1 MRDRKFILGL
11 MAGLAGGALLAVAGV
26 TIAAERHPVFQFG
39 PVPPQ
44 FVISPEDGARSHDH
58 ISIKAEVAERLSH
71 ICEAAAKSHG
81 GSATIVILDPF
92 GQIIHEHRM
101 DGQTYINQKAAEN
114 KARTAL
120 LTREPSHVLTN
131 RAFDDVSTLIRMD
144 QFGLTVQEGGLPIIV
159 NDQLIG
165 AIGVG
170 GGAGGAQYGEERC
183 AHDALTE
190 VFGPQPA
197 LLPPPA
203 GGRTNGGGFPTR
215 APAPGGRGG

>member
-1 MRDRKFILGL
+1 MFGNASVRIVL
-11 MAGLAGGALLAVAGV
+11 MCAAGVVAAGGIGW
-26 TIAAERHPVFQFG
+26 AAEKHPVFNFG
-39 PVPPQ
+39 PVPQ
-44 FVISPEDGARSHDH
+44 EFVISPEDGARSHDH

-71 ICEAAAKSHG
+71 ICQENAKKHG
-81 GSATIVILDPF
+81 GSATVVILDPF

-159 NDQLIG
+159 NDQMIG

-170 GGAGGAQYGEERC
+170 GGAGGRAYGEEVC
-183 AHDALTE
+183 ARDALVE

-197 LLPPPA
+197 LLPAPA
-203 GGRTNGGGFPTR
+203 GAVTGGGGIPHR
-215 APAPGGRGG
+215 APAGRGG

>member
-1 MRDRKFILGL
+1 MSGKRILRDVL
-11 MAGLAGGALLAVAGV
+11 MCAAGALAVAVGV
-26 TIAAERHPVFQFG
+26 NAAEQKHPVFNFG

-44 FVISPEDGARSHDH
+44 YVISPEDGARSHDH
-58 ISIKAEVAERLSH
+58 VSIKAALAERLSH
-71 ICEAAAKSHG
+71 ICEANAKMHG

-101 DGQTYINQKAAEN
+101 DGQTFINQKAAEN

-159 NDQLIG
+159 NDQVIG

-170 GGAGGAQYGEERC
+170 GGAGGRAYGEETC
-183 AHDALTE
+183 ARDALIE

-203 GGRTNGGGFPTR
+203 GGVRNGGGFPQR
-215 APAPGGRGG
+215 APAAGGGG